1 MVEESSCD
9 LNASSAAKQT
19 LMLLQSEDPTS
30 AVQAAKEIRRLTKT
44 SQRHRRHFSAAV
56 APLVDMLHGGS
67 DDAKEAALAA
77 LLNLAVRDDEN
88 KMNIINGGAL
98 NPIMS
103 FLESK
108 NATVQEHAAAA
119 LVTLSASASNKPIIA
134 ASGAIPLL
142 VDVLRFGGS
151 LQARSDSA
159 MALYNLSTDPD
170 NIPLILHAQPIPP
183 LIDLLK
189 SCKKSSKAAEKCA
202 ALIESAVAVEE
213 GRRAVVGEEGG
224 ILAVVEVV
232 EGGTGRGREHGV
244 GALLR
249 MCESE
254 GGEYRDAIL
263 GEGVIPG
270 VMELTVEGS
279 GRCRGRAQ
287 ELLRL
292 LRDPRPER
300 GAVLYGEVER
310 MGKANKMVREMAH
323 VSTEQSFR
331 DMKERAVL
339 CTSHLSS

>member
-1 MVEESSCD
+1 MVEENSCD

-19 LMLLQSEDPTS
+19 LMLLQSEDPAC

-44 SQRHRRHFSAAV
+44 SQCHRRHFSAAV
-56 APLVDMLHGGS
+56 APLVDMLRGGS
-67 DDAKEAALAA
+67 DDAREAALAA

-88 KMNIINGGAL
+88 KMNIINEGAL
-98 NPIMS
+98 KPIMS
-103 FLESK
+103 FLEST
-108 NATVQEHAAAA
+108 NATVQEHATAA
-119 LVTLSASASNKPIIA
+119 LVTLSASSNNKPIIA

-142 VDVLRFGGS
+142 IDALHFGGS
-151 LQARSDSA
+151 SQARSDAA
-159 MALYNLSTDPD
+159 MALYNLSTDPE
-170 NIPLILHAQPIPP
+170 NVPLILHAQPIPP

-189 SCKKSSKAAEKCA
+189 SCKKSSKAAEKCV
-202 ALIESAVAVEE
+202 ALIESAVAFEE
-213 GRRAVVGEEGG
+213 GRRAVVAEEGG

-249 MCESE
+249 MCESDE

-279 GRCRGRAQ
+279 RRCQGRAQ

-292 LRDPRPER
+292 LRDPRPEMER
-300 GAVLYGEVER
+300 GAVLYGEVKR
-310 MGKANKMVREMAH
+310 VGKANKMAQ
-323 VSTEQSFR
+323 VSMEQSFR
-331 DMKERAVL
+331 DIKERAVL
-339 CTSHLSS
+339 CASHLSS